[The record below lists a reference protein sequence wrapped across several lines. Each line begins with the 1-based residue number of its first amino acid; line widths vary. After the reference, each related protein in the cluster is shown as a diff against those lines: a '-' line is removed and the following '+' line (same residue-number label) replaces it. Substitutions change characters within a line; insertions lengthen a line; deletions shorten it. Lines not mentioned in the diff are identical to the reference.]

1 MRLREAVIQ
10 RLSSAPGEKLKAR
23 DLAEW
28 LIATYPEAC
37 AKKAQASGF
46 GSVAQLRN
54 QLVAEIGSNRPAWA
68 KRHPQLKTT
77 AERPR
82 LYYWSDKSDEQTVAE
97 AEAPAPVSTQLGQAS
112 AMPLEQSLYP
122 LVAAFMRSDFH
133 AFAMR
138 IDEKTASNKKGPNA
152 NKWLFPD
159 LCGMESLIEGLD
171 VDVLSLVSL
180 TGAEKAY
187 LYSVE
192 VKVVLNT
199 SNVREAFFQTVSNS
213 SWANYGYLVAA
224 QVDDKVIDELRMLH
238 GLHGIGVVR
247 LDLEDPLESQ
257 VLIPARL
264 NEQVDWETFNRL
276 TVESADFRSFAM
288 RVKHFHQTNSV
299 SASGWK
305 AGG

>member
-1 MRLREAVIQ
+1 MKLREAVVQ
-10 RLSSAPGEKLKAR
+10 RLSTDPGQKLKAR
-23 DLAEW
+23 ELAEW
-28 LIATYPEAC
+28 VMATFPEAC
-37 AKKAQASGF
+37 AKKSQSSGF
-46 GSVAQLRN
+46 KSEAQLRN
-54 QLVAEIGSNRPAWA
+54 QLVAEIGSNRPAWL
-68 KRHPQLKTT
+68 KKHPQLKTT

-82 LYYWSDKSDEQTVAE
+82 MYYWTEKSDEQSVEE
-97 AEAPAPVSTQLGQAS
+97 AETSQILSPSGHSTNL
-112 AMPLEQSLYP
+112 PLEHTLYEP
-122 LVAAFMRSDFH
+122 VMAFLRSEFR
-133 AFAMR
+133 AFGMR

-171 VDVLSLVSL
+171 TEVLSLVSL
-180 TGAEKAY
+180 TGAEKAF

-192 VKVVLNT
+192 VKVILNT

-213 SWANYGYLVAA
+213 SWANFGYLVAA
-224 QVDDKVIDELRMLH
+224 QIDEKVMGELRMLH
-238 GLHGIGVVR
+238 GLHGIGVIR

-257 VLIPARL
+257 VLIPANL

-276 TVESADFRSFAM
+276 TVENSDFRSFAM

-305 AGG
+305 AVA

>member
-1 MRLREAVIQ
+1 MNLREAVVL

-23 DLAEW
+23 ELADW
-28 LIATYPEAC
+28 LIVTYPADF
-37 AKKAQASGF
+37 AKKAQSSGF
-46 GSVAQLRN
+46 STHAQLRN
-54 QLVAEIGSNRPAWA
+54 QLVAEIGSNRPAWM
-68 KRHPQLKTT
+68 KKHPQLKTT

-82 LYYWSDKSDEQTVAE
+82 LYYWSEKSDEQTVEE
-97 AEAPAPVSTQLGQAS
+97 AEATVSPQPDTTNAARLPS
-112 AMPLEQSLYP
+112 EYELYG
-122 LVAAFMRSDFH
+122 LVASFLRSEFSAFTL
-133 AFAMR
+133 R
-138 IDEKTASNKKGPNA
+138 IDEKKASNKKGLNA

-159 LCGMESLIEGLD
+159 LCSMESLIEGLD
-171 VDVLSLVSL
+171 ADVLSLIGL

-187 LYSVE
+187 LYSIE

-224 QVDDKVIDELRMLH
+224 QIDGKVMDELRMLH
-238 GLHGIGVVR
+238 GLHGIGVIR
-247 LDLEDPLESQ
+247 LDAEEPLESQ

-276 TVESADFRSFAM
+276 TVENPDFRSFAM

-305 AGG
+305 SMV